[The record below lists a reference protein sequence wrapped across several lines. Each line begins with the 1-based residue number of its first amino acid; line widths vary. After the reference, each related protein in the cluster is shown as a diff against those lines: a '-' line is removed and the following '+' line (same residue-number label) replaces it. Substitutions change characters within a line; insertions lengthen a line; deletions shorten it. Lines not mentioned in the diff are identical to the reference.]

1 MYKRQEQYVETGI
14 SEQGAVDAAAGLA
27 SAGLVPF
34 VGTYA
39 GFLTMRACEQMRTF
53 VAYPN
58 LNVKFVGINSGLLGG
73 EREGVTHQFYED
85 LGILSNIPNYTILTP
100 ADAAQTYHAV
110 KMAAKIDGP
119 VYVRAGS
126 GREPDVYDKET
137 PFGEEGIRI
146 LKEYGNDALLLSSG
160 FVLDRVLLAAELLK
174 SQGINVTV
182 GDVNILYGKNPSKI
196 LEAIAGARKIV
207 TAVSYT
213 HLDVYKR
220 QGKDSVNYVG
230 EQLDG
235 KGNVVVVRGVSGAA
249 PDQGIYAGITE
260 AMKDYPDLKIV
271 QEVIGEA
278 SATKTQEEL
287 TKVMASL
294 PDVDAVITHCGGD
307 AIGAVN
313 AFEQSGKD
321 MPIIIGD
328 NTAEYINWWLEQ
340 DGYETLSQG
349 STPGCGAA
357 AFWTALDI
365 LNGYDVPEE
374 MMLSVPHITKDN
386 VGEYKGMKAGT
397 FVSPDFTNEYVI
409 ENIID
414 ASK

>member
-1 MYKRQEQYVETGI
+1 MKKKIVSILLCLTLVACMAAGCGEKKAEDGGKSEAKSSESKSDGDAVVKKGDYVIGLSNSYFGNTWRKQMVEAFTNSAEEAKKAGYI
-14 SEQGAVDAAAGLA
+14 SDYEIQNGDNTVNSQIAQINSFILEGVDAICICAASPTALNSMIQKA
-27 SAGLVPF
+27 LDAGITVVAFDSIVDLDGV
-34 VGTYA
+34 Y
-39 GFLTMRACEQMRTF
+39 TMDYPWEQ
-53 VAYPN
+53 
-58 LNVKFVGINSGLLGG
+58 I
-73 EREGVTHQFYED
+73 
-85 LGILSNIPNYTILTP
+85 
-100 ADAAQTYHAV
+100 
-110 KMAAKIDGP
+110 
-119 VYVRAGS
+119 
-126 GREPDVYDKET
+126 
-137 PFGEEGIRI
+137 
-146 LKEYGNDALLLSSG
+146 
-160 FVLDRVLLAAELLK
+160 
-174 SQGINVTV
+174 
-182 GDVNILYGKNPSKI
+182 
-196 LEAIAGARKIV
+196 
-207 TAVSYT
+207 
-213 HLDVYKR
+213 
-220 QGKDSVNYVG
+220 GKDSVNYVG

-374 MMLSVPHITKDN
+374 MMLCVPHITKDN